1 VAWRKRQ
8 RSRIH
13 DVPPKA
19 LIGGQAVQEG
29 VIMRSASAWAVAV
42 RTPKGDIEIQTEPIE
57 PLAQRHWFWH
67 EPIIRG
73 FAAVRQSSEAG
84 SKAIESIAGAQ
95 SKEDEESAEPTI
107 PGRPLG
113 RLSSIYSAIKSPFRS
128 LITLY
133 FLVPLGLTS
142 LIMLI
147 MGQLGSLVLF
157 LLVESLVRA
166 AIWIGFTVARDKE
179 MRRLYEYHGAEHKSI
194 SCYEAEDELVP
205 ARAKLYPRLHPR
217 CGTGLAAIVILISP
231 FVFAPI
237 GLPEWQ
243 WLVLSRILGAPLILG
258 LSLEVQRVASL
269 NLRKR
274 WVRMLMWPS
283 LMFQYFTTRE
293 PDEKQL
299 AVAIAALKTVLDRDT
314 PPNATDRQQA
324 EILT

>member
-1 VAWRKRQ
+1 MPLTNDKKRPIGNEDPGGGVQLELDQDPRPTWSDALVTSICMASAGPILLVLLGRPIGVSLLFAALILIFCFPAIHFLDLVAWRKRE

-13 DVPPKA
+13 DGPPKA

-29 VIMRSASAWAVAV
+29 VIMRGMSAWAIAV
-42 RTPKGDIEIQTEPIE
+42 RTPKGNIEIKTEPIE
-57 PLAQRHWFWH
+57 PLTQRHWFWH

-107 PGRPLG
+107 PGRPSG
-113 RLSSIYSAIKSPFRS
+113 RLSSIYSAITSPLRS
-128 LITLY
+128 PTTLY

-142 LIMLI
+142 LIM
-147 MGQLGSLVLF
+147 GWLGSLVLF

-205 ARAKLYPRLHPR
+205 ARA
-217 CGTGLAAIVILISP
+217 S
-231 FVFAPI
+231 
-237 GLPEWQ
+237 
-243 WLVLSRILGAPLILG
+243 S
-258 LSLEVQRVASL
+258 
-269 NLRKR
+269 
-274 WVRMLMWPS
+274 
-283 LMFQYFTTRE
+283 TRACTR
-293 PDEKQL
+293 
-299 AVAIAALKTVLDRDT
+299 AVALA
-314 PPNATDRQQA
+314 
-324 EILT
+324 